1 MSREGKA
8 KVLNPNQFKHV
19 VAVANT
25 RPHTKRNIALL
36 YMSFGLGLRAKEMAS
51 LRVNDVLGSD
61 GQLLDEINLK
71 RKMTKGD
78 KQRHVYLTNKKVRN
92 ALTEY
97 LNKRKKDT
105 GFNPEGILFQ
115 SQKGQFSP
123 NSLQQLFHRMFK
135 QAGLQGCSSHSG
147 RRTFATR
154 LIEDGKD
161 IKAVSMLM
169 GHASIAM
176 TARYVEDNPERLK
189 KIAAEAI

>member
-8 KVLNPNQFKHV
+8 KVLSPSEFKHV
-19 VAVANT
+19 IAVANT
-25 RPHTKRNIALL
+25 KQHAKRNIALL
-36 YMSFGLGLRAKEMAS
+36 FMSFGLGLRVKEMSS
-51 LRVNDVLGSD
+51 LRIQDVVGPD
-61 GQLLDEINLK
+61 GQLMDEINLK
-71 RKMTKGD
+71 RNMTKGER
-78 KQRHVYLTNKKVRN
+78 QRHTYLTNKKVRE

-97 LNKRKKDT
+97 LNERINEPT
-105 GFNPEGILFQ
+105 FNPEGILFQ

-123 NSLQQLFHRMFK
+123 NSLQQLFHRLFK
-135 QAGLQGCSSHSG
+135 QAGLKGCSSHSG

-161 IKAVSMLM
+161 IKAVSSLM

-189 KIAAEAI
+189 KIASEAI